1 MSRSAKHTV
10 VEQYIRA
17 YRLRHGEAP
26 AISESK
32 GFLWVN
38 GRGGFM
44 LEEIE
49 EMTDDLLK
57 GASSTPAHAVIAGA
71 R

>member
-17 YRLRHGEAP
+17 YRLRHGEATT
-26 AISESK
+26 ISESK

-38 GRGGFM
+38 GRGGYL

-49 EMTDDLLK
+49 EMTEDLLR
-57 GASSTPAHAVIAGA
+57 GASITPTRPMTAGA